1 MEDMREAK
9 NLLTERDRVKMSL
22 EQDLQKVDRGLYNRE
37 DLDEIEAQL

>member
-22 EQDLQKVDRGLYNRE
+22 EQDLQKVERGLYNRE